1 MHISLS
7 LVGAL
12 LLAQA
17 YAQGCPAVRPVTTV
31 ITVSAL
37 PSSTPS
43 VDTAAPTSTSIA
55 RTYPADVVDQLRD
68 SSITK
73 LASYLK
79 QNPASNG
86 CTLETASIR
95 KEWTDLSVAQRE
107 EYIAAV
113 KCLQSAPS
121 KSSATEIPGARS
133 RFDDFVAVHIQQ
145 TDSIH
150 NTANFL
156 SWHRYFVFTYE
167 KALRE
172 ECGYTGY
179 HPYWNWDRYASD
191 PASSPLFNGNASSL
205 SGNSVNG
212 GCVTTG
218 PFANFQVN
226 LGPGKSLTYNPR
238 CMTRAISKSY
248 AATTTADKTYSLITG
263 SSSIGS
269 FQNTLQAVPGVHSG
283 GHFTIGGTPGG
294 DIYASPGDPAFY
306 LHHAMVDRVW
316 WIWQMQDLAT
326 RLTAVAGSVAGSSR
340 QGSASD
346 TVALG
351 VNAGSVT
358 ISELLNTLGGLDG
371 EFCYIYV

>member
-1 MHISLS
+1 M
-7 LVGAL
+7 
-12 LLAQA
+12 
-17 YAQGCPAVRPVTTV
+17 
-31 ITVSAL
+31 
-37 PSSTPS
+37 
-43 VDTAAPTSTSIA
+43 
-55 RTYPADVVDQLRD
+55 
-68 SSITK
+68 
-73 LASYLK
+73 
-79 QNPASNG
+79 
-86 CTLETASIR
+86 ETASIR
-95 KEWTDLSVAQRE
+95 REWTDLSVAERE

-121 KSSATEIPGARS
+121 KSSSKEIPGARS

-179 HPYWNWDRYASD
+179 HPYWNWDRYAKD
-191 PASSPLFNGNASSL
+191 PANSPLFNGNASSL

-212 GCVTTG
+212 GCVSTG

-226 LGPGKSLTYNPR
+226 LGPGKSLKYNPR

-248 AATTTADKTYSLITG
+248 ASTATADKTYSLITG
-263 SSSIGS
+263 SGIISS

-294 DIYASPGDPAFY
+294 VSY
-306 LHHAMVDRVW
+306 
-316 WIWQMQDLAT
+316 
-326 RLTAVAGSVAGSSR
+326 
-340 QGSASD
+340 
-346 TVALG
+346 TVP
-351 VNAGSVT
+351 
-358 ISELLNTLGGLDG
+358 LD
-371 EFCYIYV
+371 C